1 MGKIDNLTILQTVK
15 EDNLALFSAYIEGK
29 ESLSFG
35 RFPVLT
41 LCYMFEANKIIAK
54 YRDVLSNIRKYN
66 VVDEPFELYK
76 KFREI
81 AGKSLRLYRD
91 EDSIVTPI
99 EILAILKKDRLVK
112 KCYSKFY
119 ITEKAKRNIK
129 AIYKQSQIKVS
140 IDNGNIDIEHRPLEY
155 KQRKVYGLAL
165 TLSSS
170 FAALITILCVL
181 VGGIYGFGISSSP
194 FKIYTERQLYRAL
207 NSRGNY
213 VLAAD
218 INITTFK
225 SDLEFKGVLDGDGY
239 IITVNNIPDS
249 ALVETNKGTLKNL
262 NIIYEGITANVDREV
277 SLLVGHNEGTLSGI
291 NIISVDMVLTFNKDA
306 NKMVSL
312 CGMATNNRGEIIGSN
327 LLMTATISSA
337 GDGEGFISGYSIN
350 NSGVIRNCEFVKDS
364 SITADTVDI
373 AGFTIENKDGSAV
386 ENCINNCV
394 ISQTSVQDGWSPTVA
409 GITLTNY
416 GDIENCINRSTL
428 TNVSNNINN
437 EAKGIMYIGGISAN
451 NYGDIV
457 KCFNSGDINVQ
468 SEKLMVYAGGIFAYA
483 DTHTVDDKTI
493 NPNIINCGIKAD
505 INIET
510 VDEKAYVFVGGI
522 GGYLCGQ
529 ISECFSMAN
538 IQTQYNEKKNFV
550 GTALGAARCE
560 IDPWFGTVSGFYIGA
575 RENYVLNLET
585 TDYHIAALIYVN
597 YDDISTII
605 PTSVNGGAA
614 EIQTLDYESQ
624 IMAKGVYWSE

>member
-41 LCYMFEANKIIAK
+41 LCYMYEANKIIAK
-54 YRDVLSNIRKYN
+54 YREVLSNIRKYTI
-66 VVDEPFELYK
+66 VDEPFELYK
-76 KFREI
+76 KFREV

-91 EDSIVTPI
+91 DESIVTPI
-99 EILAILKKDRLVK
+99 EILAVLKKDSLVK
-112 KCYSKFY
+112 KYYSKFY
-119 ITEKAKRNIK
+119 ITEKAKKNLK

-140 IDNGNIDIEHRPLEY
+140 IDNGNIEIAHRPLEY
-155 KQRKVYGLAL
+155 KQRKVYGWAL
-165 TLSSS
+165 VLSSS

-181 VGGIYGFGISSSP
+181 VGGIYGLGVSSSP

-213 VLAAD
+213 VLARD
-218 INITTFK
+218 IEITNFK
-225 SDLEFKGVLDGDGY
+225 SDLEFKGMLDGDGY
-239 IITVNNIPDS
+239 IITVNALPDS
-249 ALVETNKGTLKNL
+249 ALINTNKGTLKNL
-262 NIIYEGITANVDREV
+262 NIIYADITANVDSEV
-277 SLLVGHNEGTLSGI
+277 SLLVSHNDGTLSGI
-291 NIISVDMVLTFNKDA
+291 NIISVDMNLTFDKDP

-312 CGMATNNRGEIIGSN
+312 CAMATNNRGEIVDSN
-327 LLMTATISSA
+327 LLMIASVSSA

-350 NSGVIRNCEFVKDS
+350 NSGTIKNCEFVKDS
-364 SITADTVDI
+364 SITADTIDI
-373 AGFTIENKDGSAV
+373 AGFTIENKEGSRV
-386 ENCINNCV
+386 DNCINNCV
-394 ISQTSVQDGWSPTVA
+394 IAQASSQDGWSPTIA

-428 TNVSNNINN
+428 TNVSNNVNN
-437 EAKGIMYIGGISAN
+437 EARGIIYVGGISAN

-457 KCFNSGDINVQ
+457 RCFNSGDINVQ
-468 SEKLMVYAGGIFAYA
+468 SEKLMVYSGGIFAYA
-483 DTHTVDDKTI
+483 DTHVVEEKTI
-493 NPNIINCGIKAD
+493 GPTIINCGIKSN

-510 VDEKAYVFVGGI
+510 VDEKAYIFVGGI
-522 GGYLCGQ
+522 GGYLCGE

-538 IQTQYNEKKNFV
+538 IKAQYDEKKCFV

-560 IDPWFGTVSGFYIGA
+560 IDPWFGNVSGVYIGA
-575 RENYVLNLET
+575 SENYVLNLET

-597 YDDISTII
+597 YEDKSTII

-614 EIQTLDYESQ
+614 EILTLDYESQ
-624 IMAKGVYWSE
+624 IMQKGVYWSE

>member
-54 YRDVLSNIRKYN
+54 YRDILSNIRKYTI
-66 VVDEPFELYK
+66 VDEPFELYK

-112 KCYSKFY
+112 KYYGKFY

-140 IDNGNIDIEHRPLEY
+140 VDSGNIEIGHRPLEY
-155 KQRKVYGLAL
+155 KQRRVYGWAL
-165 TLSSS
+165 TLSGS

-181 VGGIYGFGISSSP
+181 VGGIYGFGVSSSP

-207 NSRGNY
+207 NSRGSY
-213 VLAAD
+213 VLARD
-218 INITTFK
+218 IDITSFK
-225 SDLEFKGVLDGDGY
+225 SDLKFKGTLNGDGY
-239 IITVNNIPDS
+239 IITVSALPDS
-249 ALVETNKGTLKNL
+249 ALIKTNKGTLKNL
-262 NIIYEGITANVDREV
+262 NIIYEGITADVNSEV
-277 SLLVGHNEGTLSGI
+277 SLLVTHNEGMLSGI
-291 NIISVDMVLTFNKDA
+291 NVICVDMNLTFNKDA
-306 NKMVSL
+306 SKMVSL
-312 CGMATNNRGEIIGSN
+312 CGMATNNRGEIIDSN
-327 LLMTATISSA
+327 LLMTADVSSG

-350 NSGVIRNCEFVKDS
+350 NSGSIKNCQFVKDS
-364 SITADTVDI
+364 SINADTIDI
-373 AGFTIENKDGSAV
+373 AGFTIENKSGSSV
-386 ENCINNCV
+386 VNCINNCV
-394 ISQTSVQDGWSPTVA
+394 ITQTSSRDGWSPTIA

-416 GDIENCINRSTL
+416 GDIENSINRATL
-428 TNVSNNINN
+428 TNISNNVNT
-437 EAKGIMYIGGISAN
+437 EARGIIYVGGISAN

-457 KCFNSGDINVQ
+457 KCYNSGDINIQ

-483 DTHTVDDKTI
+483 DTHDENDNTI
-493 NPNIINCGIKAD
+493 NPYIINCGIKAD

-510 VDEKAYVFVGGI
+510 IDEKAYIFVGGI

-538 IQTQYNEKKNFV
+538 ITTQYNEKKCFV

-560 IDPWFGTVSGFYIGA
+560 IDPWFGNVSGIYIGA
-575 RENYVLNLET
+575 SENYVLNLET
-585 TDYHIAALIYVN
+585 TDYQIAALIYVN
-597 YDDISTII
+597 YDKSSSII
-605 PTSVNGGAA
+605 PTSINGGAT